1 LLTGFAAP
9 HFVADEVL
17 AKSAQPQN
25 VAYLER
31 YMQSGPKASKAFL
44 KR

>member
-1 LLTGFAAP
+1 MRQVELSLAHRLGFASP
-9 HFVADEVL
+9 HFAADEVL

-31 YMQSGPKASKAFL
+31 YTK
-44 KR
+44 